1 MRDAPHQDRGLD
13 EAVALDLLSYRW
25 VRWKEDVRFVGP
37 SERGRFLAPPKG
49 LLAHLQVP
57 AGLEVPLAK
66 DPYRYLPA
74 FSTDAGFAMELAE
87 RTGLLQD
94 GGTLLTVSPEGRWM
108 VLAGDREGL
117 GEGDTLPEAVCRACL
132 NRFSRSLTRAAS

>member
-1 MRDAPHQDRGLD
+1 MRDLPKQDRALD

-25 VRWKEDVRFVGP
+25 VRWREDVRFAGP
-37 SERGRFLAPPKG
+37 PEPGRFLAPPKG

-57 AGLEVPLAK
+57 AGLDVPLAE

-74 FSTDAGFAMELAE
+74 FSTDAGAAMELAE
-87 RTGLLQD
+87 RTGLFQD

-108 VLAGDREGL
+108 VLAGERDGL
-117 GEGDTLPEAVCRACL
+117 GEGDTLAEAVCRACL
-132 NRFSRSLTRAAS
+132 NQLSRSLKRVAS